1 MTHEEIIL
9 KQAEEL
15 KKAMSNAMDQFCIGE
30 EEKTE
35 LFYNSSFEIRYN
47 DKLTGKTHKINLFIC
62 PEFWDL
68 MENLVKAIPD
78 CIEDYL

>member
-1 MTHEEIIL
+1 MTEEEKIL

-15 KKAMSNAMDQFCIGE
+15 KNAMSSAMDQFCIGE

-47 DKLTGKTHKINLFIC
+47 DKLTGKTHKIDLYIN

-68 MENLVKAIPD
+68 MENLVKEIPE
-78 CIEDYL
+78 CLEDYL